1 MNHLVPLFCLVTM
14 NAGHGMMIFYW
25 ILQTLAAMTQSLTTN
40 TENIDQEEVDE
51 FPVTEV
57 RLMIYYGVIISAI
70 TSVSHNHE
78 SSLVLLK
85 ACIPEVFREQI

>member
-1 MNHLVPLFCLVTM
+1 MLV
-14 NAGHGMMIFYW
+14 NGIMICDL

-57 RLMIYYGVIISAI
+57 RRMIYYGVIISAI

-78 SSLVLLK
+78 SSLV
-85 ACIPEVFREQI
+85 